1 MTQPFDQKAQC
12 KAAGELDESIGE
24 FWLEN
29 PWQPSDKNLSAYE
42 RNRVLINGHRGFFID
57 ASHACGG
64 ADMDSDSRS
73 VVAGDFNED
82 GMPDLLIRNSG
93 GIPLRMFLN
102 RFPAQNWIQ
111 LSLQGSQSN
120 SKGLGARVMARVSG
134 QTLYR
139 EVQAANC
146 FLGQSSSELHMG
158 LGNATEIEEL
168 QIRWPSG
175 ILQTFRNV
183 RRNAHY
189 VAKENDSDSLH
200 LHREVFPPAVD

>member
-1 MTQPFDQKAQC
+1 VTQPFDQKAQC
-12 KAAGELDESIGE
+12 EAAGKLDESIGE

-42 RNRVLINGHRGFFID
+42 RNRVLINGKNGSFID

-102 RFPAQNWIQ
+102 RFPSQNWIQ
-111 LSLQGSQSN
+111 ISLRGSQSN
-120 SKGLGARVMARVSG
+120 SKGLGARVIARVSG

-146 FLGQSSSELHMG
+146 FLGQSPSQLQLG
-158 LGNATEIEEL
+158 LGEATEIEEL
-168 QIRWPSG
+168 QIGWPSG
-175 ILQTFRNV
+175 VQQIFRNV
-183 RRNAHY
+183 RSNAHY
-189 VAKENDSDSLH
+189 VVDEDDSVSLH
-200 LHREVFPPAVD
+200 LHKEVFEKTVD

>member
-1 MTQPFDQKAQC
+1 VTQPFDQKAQC

-42 RNRVLINGHRGFFID
+42 RNRVLINSHSGTFID
-57 ASHACGG
+57 ASHASGG

-73 VVAGDFNED
+73 VAAGDFNED

-111 LSLQGSQSN
+111 LSLRGSQSN
-120 SKGLGARVMARVSG
+120 SRGLGARVMARVAG

-146 FLGQSSSELHMG
+146 FLGQSSSQLHLG
-158 LGNATEIEEL
+158 LGDATEIEEL

-175 ILQTFRNV
+175 VRQTFRNV
-183 RRNAHY
+183 RSKAHY
-189 VAKENDSDSLH
+189 VANENDSIRLH
-200 LHREVFPPAVD
+200 LHQEVFNPSVD

>member
-42 RNRVLINGHRGFFID
+42 RNRILINSHSGFFID

-93 GIPLRMFLN
+93 GVPLRLFLN
-102 RFPAQNWIQ
+102 RFPVKNWIQ

-120 SKGLGARVMARVSG
+120 SKGLGARVIVRVSG

-139 EVQAANC
+139 EVQSANC
-146 FLGQSSSELHMG
+146 FLGQSPSQLQLG
-158 LGNATEIEEL
+158 LGDAVEIDEL
-168 QIRWPSG
+168 LIRWPSG
-175 ILQTFRNV
+175 VQQTFRNV
-183 RRNAHY
+183 RSNAHY
-189 VAKENDSDSLH
+189 VAKEDDSVSLH
-200 LHREVFPPAVD
+200 LHKTVSERSVD